1 MDIKI
6 FASNRIDLES
16 KQINNS
22 MIIPIR
28 CGAVYDNRE
37 NISIAGDDTGDNI
50 SSRRNEYCE
59 LTVQY
64 WAWKNVDAD
73 YYGLCHYRRFLIF
86 PSTPLVSDPYGNVLL
101 EKMDE
106 NSIKICGLENT
117 KEMKKGIQGN
127 DIIISEPYNVT
138 YAGFHSIYEHFTE
151 SPAQHLG
158 DLQIAVSVVKE
169 MYPEYSEAIEKYLS
183 GTLFYPCSLFIMRKA
198 VFFEYCEW
206 LFNVLGEIEKRVDT
220 TNYNTTEKRL
230 MGFLGER
237 FLGVFYTYYTDK
249 HPDAKTKI
257 IQRAL
262 FLDTS
267 KDEIKKMSTI
277 EKMKKVAKRCLKS
290 ESKPYIILR
299 RAYKKIKG

>member
-106 NSIKICGLENT
+106 NSIKGPLSLVKTAVLCVFWFT
-117 KEMKKGIQGN
+117 
-127 DIIISEPYNVT
+127 PTVT
-138 YAGFHSIYEHFTE
+138 THTSRRPP
-151 SPAQHLG
+151 PA
-158 DLQIAVSVVKE
+158 
-169 MYPEYSEAIEKYLS
+169 P
-183 GTLFYPCSLFIMRKA
+183 
-198 VFFEYCEW
+198 
-206 LFNVLGEIEKRVDT
+206 
-220 TNYNTTEKRL
+220 
-230 MGFLGER
+230 
-237 FLGVFYTYYTDK
+237 
-249 HPDAKTKI
+249 
-257 IQRAL
+257 
-262 FLDTS
+262 
-267 KDEIKKMSTI
+267 
-277 EKMKKVAKRCLKS
+277 
-290 ESKPYIILR
+290 R
-299 RAYKKIKG
+299 R